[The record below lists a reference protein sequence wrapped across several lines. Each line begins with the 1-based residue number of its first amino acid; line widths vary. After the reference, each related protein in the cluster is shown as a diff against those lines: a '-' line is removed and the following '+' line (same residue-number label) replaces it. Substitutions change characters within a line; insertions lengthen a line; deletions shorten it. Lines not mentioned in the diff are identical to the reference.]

1 MMAADDQ
8 APEGLDE
15 RSAPEP
21 RPWWLAPACLFDG
34 RERRAGVALRIEAGL
49 IAAVAPVAE
58 IGADDHVVTSPLMA
72 CPGFVDLQVN
82 GGGGALFNNDPSP
95 ATLATI
101 GAAHRR
107 LGTTSWFATFITD
120 SADALDR
127 AVDAV
132 IANRGR
138 QGVAGVHIEGP
149 HISLD
154 RRGTHAARHIRPFDE
169 RTLANL
175 RRLRSSGIA
184 TMLTVAPE
192 RLASGTIARLTEM
205 GVLVSAG
212 HSAAT
217 GEQVEA
223 AVAEG
228 LRCFTHLHNAMSPMT
243 AREPGVVGAALASD
257 AWCGLIADGHHVCDT
272 TVALSLRARRR
283 PDRTFL
289 VSDAMATVGG
299 PDAFELYGRRIEVSG
314 GRLVNSEGALAGAHL
329 DMATAVRYLVNRVGV
344 GVEAALAMASCI
356 PAGAAGLDAE
366 IGGLAVGRKADI
378 LLLDDL
384 LEVRAVFCDG
394 AAVEM
399 APGGER
405 TAGVS
410 GS

>member
-1 MMAADDQ
+1 MATDDK
-8 APEGLDE
+8 APEDFD
-15 RSAPEP
+15 RADVTAT
-21 RPWWLAPACLFDG
+21 RPWWLAPASLFDG
-34 RERRAGVALRIEAGL
+34 RERRAGVALRIESGVVTAL
-49 IAAVAPVAE
+49 APVAE
-58 IGADDHVVTSPLMA
+58 IGSDASVVTSPFMA

-95 ATLATI
+95 ETLATI

-127 AVDAV
+127 AVEAV

-138 QGVAGVHIEGP
+138 HGVAGMHIEGP
-149 HISLD
+149 HISVE
-154 RRGTHAARHIRPFDE
+154 RRGTHLAAHIRPLDG

-175 RRLRSSGIA
+175 ERLRAAGIA

-192 RLASGTIARLTEM
+192 RLESGMIARLAGM

-217 GEQVEA
+217 GAQVEA
-223 AVAEG
+223 AIAEG

-243 AREPGVVGAALASD
+243 GREPGVVGAALASD

-272 TVALSLRARRR
+272 TITVSLRARRR

-299 PDAFELYGRRIEVSG
+299 PDAFDLYGHRIAVSG

-329 DMATAVRYLVNRVGV
+329 DMATAVRHLVARVGV
-344 GVEAALAMASCI
+344 EAEAALAMASSI
-356 PAGAAGLDAE
+356 PAEAAGLDAE
-366 IGGLAVGRKADI
+366 IGRLAVGQKADI
-378 LLLDDL
+378 LLLDDR
-384 LEVRAVFCDG
+384 LEVRTVLYRG
-394 AAVEM
+394 APVGSALS
-399 APGGER
+399 GER
-405 TAGVS
+405 MAGVS